1 MNGNAPPP
9 RLVILDGFA
18 IVFRAYWA
26 QKDHPLSVSTTGE
39 VTTAVYGFANTLL
52 SVMNNLRPTHI
63 AVAMDFPAPT
73 FRHLKADTYKA
84 HRPPMPEDLHHQFTR
99 VRELIGAFNIPI
111 YEAEGFEADDVL
123 GTVALQA
130 EKLGIETYIV
140 TLDSDILQLVRD
152 DLVRVFM
159 YRLYQH
165 DTLLYDEEK
174 VIERYGVRPSQIP
187 DLKGLKGDTSDNL
200 AGVKGIGEKTAVK
213 LIQTYGSVPGIFE
226 RLDEVA
232 PARLQELLRANRE
245 QALHCR
251 EMATIVTDAP
261 VQFSTETTQVLDYD
275 RDKVEDL
282 FMALEFKTLLNRLP
296 ASALPSIRPV
306 AAPDAGAVVAEYRT
320 VTSLEA
326 LDEVIAACR
335 AAGSFAFDTETTS
348 TNAIAASL
356 VGISL
361 SWAPG
366 ASCYIPVGHLPDLE
380 SPEQLPAD
388 MVIERLRPLF
398 SDPAIQKTAHNAKYD
413 LEVLA
418 GAGLVLD
425 GVDADTMLAAYLL
438 GDRDIGLKSLALE
451 VCGARMTPISELI
464 GTGSKQISMA
474 QVSIAAAA
482 PYAAADADFTG
493 RLRAP
498 IESAVEERGL
508 LDLYRTIELPL
519 IGTLME
525 MERRGVAVDVE
536 TLREMS
542 RVLTGDLR
550 RIEGAIYDSVGHQF
564 NLGSP
569 KQLSQVL
576 FDELGLP
583 KTRKTT
589 QGYTTDAQALEGLRG
604 AHPLIEQ
611 ILEYRQV
618 AKLKSTYIDALP
630 SMINPRTGRIHTNY
644 SQTTAATGR
653 LSSIDPNLQNIPVRT
668 ELGRRVRRAFVAR
681 DPAGE
686 RPMCFLAADYSQIE
700 LRILAHVTQEPRLL
714 EAFRNDQDIHRA
726 TASDLFGVPIDAVAP
741 DQRNLAKTV
750 NFAVIYGLSAMGL
763 SNRTEMSMAEARDFI
778 GNYFDRYPGI
788 KRYVDDTIAHT
799 RQSGYAETLLGRR
812 RYLRDINSS
821 NFNLRQQAERQAINH
836 PIQGSNADIIK
847 IAMNR
852 IHAELRQSKLI
863 SRMILQVH
871 DELICE
877 GPPDELEAMR
887 ELLNRQMCGAMELS
901 VPLKVEMK
909 SGVNWGEME

>member
-1 MNGNAPPP
+1 VNGNAAPP

-52 SVMNNLRPTHI
+52 SVMNNLQPTHI

-73 FRHLKADTYKA
+73 FRHLKAESYKA

-99 VRELIGAFNIPI
+99 VRELIAAFNIPI

-140 TLDSDILQLVRD
+140 TLDSDLLQLVRD

-165 DTLLYDEEK
+165 DTLLYDEEQ
-174 VIERYGVRPSQIP
+174 VIARYGVRPTQIP

-200 AGVKGIGEKTAVK
+200 SGVKGIGEKTAVK
-213 LIQTYGSVPGIFE
+213 LIQTFGSVPGMYE
-226 RLDEVA
+226 RLAEVT
-232 PARLQELLRANRE
+232 PARLQELLRENRE
-245 QALHCR
+245 VALHCR

-261 VQFSTETTQVLDYD
+261 VQFSTDTTQVHDYD
-275 RDKVEDL
+275 RSKVEDL
-282 FMALEFKTLLNRLP
+282 FMALEFRTLLNRLP
-296 ASALPSIRPV
+296 TAALPSIRPV
-306 AAPDAGAVVAEYRT
+306 AQVESGAAPVEYRT
-320 VTSLEA
+320 ITSLDA
-326 LDEVIAACR
+326 LDEVIAAIR

-348 TNAIAASL
+348 TNAIATNL

-380 SPEQLPAD
+380 SPEQLGVEA
-388 MVIERLRPLF
+388 VVERLRLLF
-398 SDPAIQKTAHNAKYD
+398 TDTSIQKAAHNAKFD

-425 GVDADTMLAAYLL
+425 GVDSDTMIAAYLL

-451 VCGARMTPISELI
+451 FFGARMTPITELI
-464 GTGSKQISMA
+464 GTGSKQLSMA
-474 QVSIAAAA
+474 QVSIASAA

-493 RLRAP
+493 RLREP
-498 IESAVEERGL
+498 IEQAVEERGL
-508 LDLYRTIELPL
+508 TRLYRTIELPL
-519 IGTLME
+519 IGTLMA

-542 RVLTGDLR
+542 RTLTDDLQ
-550 RIEGAIYDSVGHQF
+550 RIEAAIHESVGHQF

-576 FDELGLP
+576 FEELGLP

-604 AHPLIEQ
+604 MHPLVEQ

-630 SMINPRTGRIHTNY
+630 GMIDPRTGRIHTNY
-644 SQTTAATGR
+644 NQTTAATGR
-653 LSSIDPNLQNIPVRT
+653 LSSVDPNLQNIPVRT

-686 RPMCFLAADYSQIE
+686 RPMRFLAADYSQIE
-700 LRILAHVTQEPRLL
+700 LRILAHVTQEPRLV

-726 TASDLFGVPIDAVAP
+726 TAADLFGVPIEEVNP
-741 DQRNLAKTV
+741 SQRNLAKTV

-763 SNRTEMSMAEARDFI
+763 SNRTEMNMAEARDFI

-788 KRYVDDTIAHT
+788 KRYIDDTIART
-799 RQSGYAETLLGRR
+799 RQIGYAETLLGRR
-812 RYLRDINSS
+812 RYLHDINSS

-852 IHAELRQSKLI
+852 IHAELRESALT

-877 GPPDELEAMR
+877 GPPAELEAVR
-887 ELLNRQMCGAMELS
+887 ELLSRQMCGAMELS

-909 SGVNWGEME
+909 TGANWGEME